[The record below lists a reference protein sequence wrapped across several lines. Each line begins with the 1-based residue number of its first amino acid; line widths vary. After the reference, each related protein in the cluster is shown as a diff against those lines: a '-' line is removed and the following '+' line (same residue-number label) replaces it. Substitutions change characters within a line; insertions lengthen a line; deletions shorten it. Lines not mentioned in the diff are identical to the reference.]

1 MQNSYNNMQPGSR
14 PIDMQNVSR
23 PGYTQPNSRPGGNT
37 QPASRMEHMQSE
49 NMQSENMQLTY
60 AGFWVRLGA
69 YVIDSLVVFAGL
81 LIVRLGMWIFMSVL
95 GDTFLGGHILFH
107 YTLKDIVL
115 YMAQVL
121 YFILCTY
128 YTGTTLGKRAMNL
141 RVIAAEDGK
150 KLTFL
155 NVVYR
160 ETIGRFLSGF
170 ILGIGYI
177 MIGIDK
183 EKRGLHDILCDTRV
197 IYGKKVKVYPE
208 YNRPAYVPAQPN
220 GPVPRPASVPPQ
232 PSVLPQPS
240 VPPQPIVT
248 PHPAVSPQD
257 TMPVQSEV
265 PLQSPEQQPS
275 SVPDADSAGSDQSS
289 TPTKEEN

>member
-1 MQNSYNNMQPGSR
+1 
-14 PIDMQNVSR
+14 MQNVSR
-23 PGYTQPNSRPGGNT
+23 PGYT

>member
-23 PGYTQPNSRPGGNT
+23 PGYT